1 MPEYTKA
8 CSVSVELMK
17 ELSPDGFELLKRF
30 TDAVENKLW
39 DQLDVFQQS
48 ISQLR
53 NLNKKYMSVKS
64 CAVDWKMEHVLWMFQ
79 GDETVD
85 SDMTMM
91 LELRTEIS
99 DSIKCADKIL
109 AVGRGPSSFEK
120 FAEELKKT
128 TVDAQAKCL

>member
-1 MPEYTKA
+1 
-8 CSVSVELMK
+8 
-17 ELSPDGFELLKRF
+17 
-30 TDAVENKLW
+30 
-39 DQLDVFQQS
+39 
-48 ISQLR
+48 
-53 NLNKKYMSVKS
+53 
-64 CAVDWKMEHVLWMFQ
+64 MEHVLWMFQ